1 MTRND
6 ETECE
11 PILTNN
17 EPPSYDSAMASSI
30 ERPHLQV
37 PEHHNHNRCQNQQ
50 QQQQQVILLKK
61 VHHVSLIYIF
71 LY

>member
-1 MTRND
+1 MARNG

-17 EPPSYDSAMASSI
+17 DPPSYDSAMASSL
-30 ERPHLQV
+30 EMPHLQIPV
-37 PEHHNHNRCQNQQ
+37 HHIHNRYQHQQ

-61 VHHVSLIYIF
+61 VHHVYLIYIF